1 MDDKATLKPGTDIGV
16 KGARRQEIIMPSNQE
31 GLLPQ
36 HDFSESKVQITPS
49 SFRFMTKKVD
59 TESKQLVRDEDQ
71 SVVMIRPKYYMGS
84 SGSVWASDYL
94 KIGHQYPHLL
104 SSQNEQPEW
113 AVPICKLAG
122 AVSDYCVY
130 LIDTAEKR

>member
-49 SFRFMTKKVD
+49 SFTFMTKKVD
-59 TESKQLVRDEDQ
+59 TES
-71 SVVMIRPKYYMGS
+71 
-84 SGSVWASDYL
+84 
-94 KIGHQYPHLL
+94 
-104 SSQNEQPEW
+104 NE
-113 AVPICKLAG
+113 ATC
-122 AVSDYCVY
+122 S
-130 LIDTAEKR
+130 